1 MKKIVLLLFSLLAI
15 SLSGCSKSAEEI
27 SLENRLSAFTILD
40 EERQTWDQLGQIDV
54 YECNIEILK
63 NRLFQRWSWDAD
75 SCSKSIQEV
84 ISPLK
89 ILEIKFSQVEE
100 KWALIDETQD
110 SLKKLSGL
118 QYCSE
123 SNFEDQVCETSIDQ
137 VKELYNLSELIERWY
152 SWKSTVSVAQTMEN

>member
-1 MKKIVLLLFSLLAI
+1 MKKVALLLSFVLAI
-15 SLSGCSKSAEEI
+15 SVSGCSKSAEEI
-27 SLENRLSAFTILD
+27 SLENRMSAFNILD
-40 EERQTWDQLGQIDV
+40 EQRQTWDQLGQIDV

-75 SCSKSIQEV
+75 SCSKTIQEV
-84 ISPLK
+84 LSPLK
-89 ILEIKFSQVEE
+89 ILETEFSGVEE
-100 KWALIDETQD
+100 KWPLIDETQD

-123 SNFEDQVCETSIDQ
+123 RNFEDQVCETSIDQ

-152 SWKSTVSVAQTMEN
+152 SWKATV